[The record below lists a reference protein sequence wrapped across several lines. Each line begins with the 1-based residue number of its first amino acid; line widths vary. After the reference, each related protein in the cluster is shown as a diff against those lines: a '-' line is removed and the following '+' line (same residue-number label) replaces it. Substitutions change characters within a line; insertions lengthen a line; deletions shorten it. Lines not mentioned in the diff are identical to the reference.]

1 QDRDAIVGNVTEGM
15 DVHGVGAHADSR
27 GRLLDPALCHPG
39 PSGAGGLDGLRH
51 EVPPE
56 RGGHLERGDLPWGEA
71 AGGEV
76 DERSLAGGGFVHPR
90 VALGVHAPEHGV
102 AAGGDPL
109 HDGELGR
116 RRARAHGSMSSA
128 SASPDRGRYPLRRTH
143 RWPEL
148 SIGSP
153 HNGHGSRPAETTL
166 SLRRTNCRARCGV
179 RKTRSASGASSESDS
194 TTDSSVAEGS
204 IASSSTT
211 TSSFSPSQPRP
222 IVPTWNSASTGISS
236 GSRSSTGPV
245 PGGTVTSAFAAI
257 STRRSPIRSA
267 RIWACCFSQRTETVR
282 PSPTAWTKKTRSPGW
297 PTVPTTNRSG
307 SRNSCTSLLMPV
319 LSS

>member
-1 QDRDAIVGNVTEGM
+1 SESTESSPARSSSGSGVPAHPHRTVRSLGSVWNARPWSIAHTSPSESTSRCPPLRSALLMTRSNRAARRILGVTAWATTTSSPGALAAQDRDAIVGNVTEGM

-116 RRARAHGSMSSA
+116 RRARAHGSMSS
-128 SASPDRGRYPLRRTH
+128 
-143 RWPEL
+143 
-148 SIGSP
+148 
-153 HNGHGSRPAETTL
+153 
-166 SLRRTNCRARCGV
+166 
-179 RKTRSASGASSESDS
+179 
-194 TTDSSVAEGS
+194 
-204 IASSSTT
+204 
-211 TSSFSPSQPRP
+211 
-222 IVPTWNSASTGISS
+222 
-236 GSRSSTGPV
+236 
-245 PGGTVTSAFAAI
+245 
-257 STRRSPIRSA
+257 
-267 RIWACCFSQRTETVR
+267 
-282 PSPTAWTKKTRSPGW
+282 
-297 PTVPTTNRSG
+297 
-307 SRNSCTSLLMPV
+307 
-319 LSS
+319 

>member
-1 QDRDAIVGNVTEGM
+1 
-15 DVHGVGAHADSR
+15 
-27 GRLLDPALCHPG
+27 
-39 PSGAGGLDGLRH
+39 GGLDGLRH

-179 RKTRSASGASSESDS
+179 RETRSASGAS
-194 TTDSSVAEGS
+194 
-204 IASSSTT
+204 
-211 TSSFSPSQPRP
+211 SPSQPRP

-257 STRRSPIRSA
+257 SSRRSPIRSA

-282 PSPTAWTKKTRSPGW
+282 PSPTAWTKKTRSPG
-297 PTVPTTNRSG
+297 
-307 SRNSCTSLLMPV
+307 
-319 LSS
+319 